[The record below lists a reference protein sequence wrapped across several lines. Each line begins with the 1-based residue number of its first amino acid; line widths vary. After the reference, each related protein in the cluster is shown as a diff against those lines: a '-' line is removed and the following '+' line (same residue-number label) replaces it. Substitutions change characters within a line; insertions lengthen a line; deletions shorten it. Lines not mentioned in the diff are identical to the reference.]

1 VATTINKVRELAE
14 SEHMAETIRDRA
26 DANWRAAWWSLT
38 LALADV
44 VGGDGQVKAAFAAA
58 AKELGQSV
66 DWLQRR
72 RSTGQRVDLAELE
85 YSKIRTLPPRLTV
98 QWVGVIDGDAADAL
112 LAAEQDGVS
121 LRDLARQQGTQPV
134 SWQREAERAG
144 PTPAQRQEIAR
155 EEIVRDPEIIK
166 SVLRDQPEVEREVV
180 RDAGVRGVERMRA
193 AGIRPNEELDRE
205 EESTF
210 PAITAVSLMQGVQ
223 RNLRAAI
230 HAIRDATLDPEDQAI
245 LLGYHDSTERLL
257 KAFGQALTGDI
268 DAELARL
275 LEQDSP

>member
-1 VATTINKVRELAE
+1 MATTINKVRELAE

-112 LAAEQDGVS
+112 LAAERDGVS

-155 EEIVRDPEIIK
+155 EEIARDPEIIK
-166 SVLRDQPEVEREVV
+166 SVLRDKPDVEREVV
-180 RDAGVRGVERMRA
+180 RDANVRGVERMRA
-193 AGIRPNEELDRE
+193 AGIRPNEELDQE
-205 EESTF
+205 QAPF
-210 PAITAVSLMQGVQ
+210 NAAIAAVSAMGAVQ
-223 RNLRAAI
+223 RSLQIAI
-230 HAIRDATLDPEDQAI
+230 RAIRDVDLEGEDQAI
-245 LLGYHDSTERLL
+245 LLGYRDGTERLL
-257 KAFGQALTGDI
+257 TAFGQAITGDI
-268 DAELARL
+268 DAELAKL